1 MIEKRMIS
9 RSTPALLLAMIGCGA
24 LSAFAHGDRIITH
37 LVDGTGS
44 DNTGYRTKIDIVNL
58 GPYQEDTSLSLG
70 NTKIYFY
77 QDNGQPWSI
86 STNLGTGSQFAINLH
101 SAATLRIE
109 TSAQGSLTGGYA
121 IIRSLEQTTAYP
133 EDYEI
138 GVTAYYEV
146 LTAGKVVD
154 TVSIPVG
161 QPTVSC
167 VFPVENKVADNLL
180 TGLAVLNL
188 AGVPNTVTLQLVGEN
203 GKNQGVAIEVSL
215 DATAGAN
222 NHLKRAVFL
231 NQLFPGT
238 DTFKGS
244 VYCSAT
250 GPVSMLVL
258 LQSQIS
264 LQSGVI
270 LQYAT
275 LVPSYL
281 DALRRNTFMYLPQ
294 GFPLDADIPVV
305 DYMGNTGDQTPWDLL
320 YEVSPSKRL
329 TVQSGASFAPIGDA
343 KDDTYFDKTIT
354 LEYLRGL
361 SYNQNPIEVGGV
373 YLGYAFAVKTGLGH
387 YAKIRIADKIQ
398 VNFQDGTSAQD
409 LALEI
414 YVFK

>member
-1 MIEKRMIS
+1 MIETGRTCRWI
-9 RSTPALLLAMIGCGA
+9 PATLLAIIVCGA
-24 LSAFAHGDRIITH
+24 VPAFAHGERIITH
-37 LVDGTGS
+37 LVDGMNADG
-44 DNTGYRTKIDIVNL
+44 TGYRTKIDIVNL
-58 GPYQEDTSLSLG
+58 GPYREDGSLSLG
-70 NTKIYFY
+70 NTRIYFY
-77 QDNGQPWSI
+77 QANGLPWSI

-109 TSAQGSLTGGYA
+109 TSAQGPLTGGHA
-121 IIRSLEQTTAYP
+121 IIRSFEQTTAYP

-146 LTAGKVVD
+146 YTGGKVVD
-154 TVSIPVG
+154 AVSIPIG

-167 VFPVENKVADNLL
+167 IFPVQNDRAQDLL

-188 AGVPNTVTLQLVGEN
+188 AGVPNTLRLQLVGEN
-203 GKNQGVAIEVSL
+203 GKNQGAAVEVPL
-215 DATAGAN
+215 DAVAGAN
-222 NHLKRAVFL
+222 SQMKRAFFL
-231 NQLFPGT
+231 YQLFPGT

-250 GPVSMLVL
+250 GPVSILAL

-264 LQSGVI
+264 LQSGTM

-305 DYMGNTGDQTPWDLL
+305 DYMNNTGDQTPWDLL
-320 YEVSPSKRL
+320 YEASPSRRL
-329 TVQSGASFAPIGDA
+329 TVQSGASFAPIGA
-343 KDDTYFDKTIT
+343 KDDSYFDQTIT

-361 SYNQNPIEVGGV
+361 SYNQNPIDVGSMH
-373 YLGYAFAVKTGLGH
+373 LGYAFAVKTGLGH

>member
-1 MIEKRMIS
+1 MSEKGRTCRWI
-9 RSTPALLLAMIGCGA
+9 PATLLAIIACGA
-24 LSAFAHGDRIITH
+24 TPAFAHGDRIITH

-44 DNTGYRTKIDIVNL
+44 DDTGYRTKIDIVNL
-58 GPYQEDTSLSLG
+58 GPYQLDDSLSLK

-77 QDNGQPWSI
+77 QENGMPWSI
-86 STNLGTGSQFAINLH
+86 STNLGTGSQFPINLH
-101 SAATLRIE
+101 SAATMRIE
-109 TSAQGSLTGGYA
+109 TLAKGAIGGGYA
-121 IIRSLEQTTAYP
+121 IIRSIEQTTAYP

-146 LTAGKVVD
+146 YKAGKVVD
-154 TVSIPVG
+154 TVSIPIG

-167 VFPVENKVADNLL
+167 IFPVENKLGENLL

-188 AGVPNTVTLQLVGEN
+188 AGAANTVSLQLVDEN
-203 GKNQGVAIEVSL
+203 GKDQGAAVQLSL
-215 DATAGAN
+215 DAVAGAN
-222 NHLKRAVFL
+222 SHLKRAVFL
-231 NQLFPGT
+231 NQLFPGVG
-238 DTFKGS
+238 DFKGS

-250 GPVSMLVL
+250 GPVSILAL
-258 LQSQIS
+258 LQSQI
-264 LQSGVI
+264 LFQSGVM

-281 DALRRNTFMYLPQ
+281 DALRRNTFIYLRQ

-305 DYMGNTGDQTPWDLL
+305 DYMYNTGDKTPWDLL
-320 YEVSPSKRL
+320 YEASPSKRL
-329 TVQSGASFAPIGDA
+329 TVQSAASFAPIGDA

-361 SYNQNPIEVGGV
+361 SYNQNPINVADV
-373 YLGYAFAVKTGLGH
+373 YLGYAFAIKTGLGH
-387 YAKIRIADKIQ
+387 YVKVRISDI
-398 VNFQDGTSAQD
+398 VRVTFQDGTAEQD